1 MISVICFGYIL
12 HIKSVVQ
19 YKTCGGVK
27 MKTTV
32 SISVNKRNGHYVPAF
47 APEAFA
53 QYTDGQM
60 AGLVKHIDG
69 NDVIECAAETDG
81 EGNIQKIF
89 LPIPA

>member
-1 MISVICFGYIL
+1 M

-19 YKTCGGVK
+19 YKVCGGVK

-32 SISVNKRNGHYVPAF
+32 SISVDKRNGHYVPAF

-60 AGLVKHIDG
+60 AGLVSHTDG
-69 NDVIECAAETDG
+69 CDAIMCEAETD
-81 EGNIQKIF
+81 ENGNIQKIF
-89 LPIPA
+89 LPVPA